1 VNRKLI
7 AGAAAV
13 LTLAGA
19 TAANAQVLIT
29 EPSYVVDQG
38 PTYTQPVVVA
48 PAYTGPDYVVTS
60 SGYVPPRYSY
70 TIPTRRM
77 WTYDAAYYGEPASCS
92 IDLFGNRICY

>member
-1 VNRKLI
+1 VNRKMI
-7 AGAAAV
+7 AGAAAA

-38 PTYTQPVVVA
+38 PAYSEPVIVA
-48 PAYTGPDYVVTS
+48 PAYAGPDYVVTS

-70 TIPTRRM
+70 TIPTRRS
-77 WTYDAAYYGEPASCS
+77 WAYDAAYYGEPASCS